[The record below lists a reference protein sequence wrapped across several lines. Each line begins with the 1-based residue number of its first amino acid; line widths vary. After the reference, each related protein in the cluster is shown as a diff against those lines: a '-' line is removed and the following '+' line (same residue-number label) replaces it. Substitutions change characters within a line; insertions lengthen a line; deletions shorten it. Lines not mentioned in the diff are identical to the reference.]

1 MKKLKR
7 SRSNRYIMGVCG
19 GLAEYLNIDAT
30 IVRLIWFVLA
40 LTSFGTFGLA
50 YLICGIVIPE
60 DDGYIESET
69 QASTGKDNGRLLIGI
84 ALVLA
89 GAFMLARI
97 VFPWFSY
104 SLRRIIEFWP
114 ALLIVL
120 GVYILLNKKAD

>member
-69 QASTGKDNGRLLIGI
+69 QASTDKDNGRLLIGI

>member
-1 MKKLKR
+1 MKKLKK

>member
-1 MKKLKR
+1 
-7 SRSNRYIMGVCG
+7 
-19 GLAEYLNIDAT
+19 
-30 IVRLIWFVLA
+30 
-40 LTSFGTFGLA
+40 
-50 YLICGIVIPE
+50 VIPE